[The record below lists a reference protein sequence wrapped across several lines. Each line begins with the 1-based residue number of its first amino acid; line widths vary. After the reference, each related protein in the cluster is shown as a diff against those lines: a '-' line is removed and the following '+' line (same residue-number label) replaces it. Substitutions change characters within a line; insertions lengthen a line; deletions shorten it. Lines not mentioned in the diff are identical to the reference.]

1 MELQVFHESKLV
13 GLASSYIITACKGK
27 IDPSNRFQNIKGGRH
42 MQARRGSVVSKQEF
56 IQDGLYAREEYE
68 GLLVSS
74 DEKEGCYNLGVQ
86 LAEDQV
92 LFVDQAT
99 DHDIH
104 QKLETWVPQIQS
116 IQRQY
121 NVKDNSGNYVK

>member
-1 MELQVFHESKLV
+1 
-13 GLASSYIITACKGK
+13 
-27 IDPSNRFQNIKGGRH
+27 
-42 MQARRGSVVSKQEF
+42 MQVSKGMVMNRQSFLEN
-56 IQDGLYAREEYE
+56 GLWSKEEYE

-74 DEKEGCYNLGVQ
+74 DEKQGCYNLGIQ

-99 DHDIH
+99 DQNIH
-104 QKLETWVPQIQS
+104 QKMETWVPQIQA

-121 NVKDNSGNYVK
+121 NVKNNSGNYVK

>member
-1 MELQVFHESKLV
+1 
-13 GLASSYIITACKGK
+13 
-27 IDPSNRFQNIKGGRH
+27 
-42 MQARRGSVVSKQEF
+42 MQAKRGSVVSKKEF
-56 IQDGLYAREEYE
+56 IQDGLYAKEEYE

-86 LAEDQV
+86 LAEDKV

-99 DHDIH
+99 DRDIH

-116 IQRQY
+116 IQRQH
-121 NVKDNSGNYVK
+121 NVKNNSGNYAQ